1 MNEAEDDAHEEDF
14 TIDKQPKVLSDRNVG
29 YKTKEMRM
37 GLADDFMIVML
48 DRGVTTQ
55 VTTLNRINH
64 YRYIIFMGNGNGLIG
79 YGKVRE
85 ISD

>member
-1 MNEAEDDAHEEDF
+1 MNEAEDDGYEEEF

-48 DRGVTTQ
+48 DRGVTT
-55 VTTLNRINH
+55 
-64 YRYIIFMGNGNGLIG
+64 
-79 YGKVRE
+79 
-85 ISD
+85 